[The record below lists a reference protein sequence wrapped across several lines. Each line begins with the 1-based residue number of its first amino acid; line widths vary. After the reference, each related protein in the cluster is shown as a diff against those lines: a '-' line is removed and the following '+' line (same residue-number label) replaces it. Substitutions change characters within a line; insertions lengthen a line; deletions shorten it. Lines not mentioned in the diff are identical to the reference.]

1 MKLGKNSKKMD
12 KRKYMRILITGGSGT
27 IGKAFIRE
35 FPEHIYYNVSRNEKF
50 LTDLMREHP
59 KVKNFIGNIEDEGF
73 LMRVFNSVKPD
84 VVIHAAAMKHINI
97 AEENPIQTCQS
108 NVIGSINVINAS
120 IMNDVPI
127 TIGISTD
134 KACTSASVY
143 GDTKSLMEKCFM
155 EANTSKNKFA
165 LTRFANVAHS
175 NGSVLPFWFKL
186 KEEGKTLKLTS
197 KDMNRLMFSKS
208 DAAKLINK
216 AINKC
221 DTDDGGFVCSYK
233 MKSVNMFELAKVIS
247 DDVKVVGLRPGEKLD
262 EDLISN
268 KETQFTYVHDD
279 MIYIY
284 NQENLDMNTL
294 ERGYSSANAEKMT
307 EDEMEEL
314 VWNTK

>member
-1 MKLGKNSKKMD
+1 MKV
-12 KRKYMRILITGGSGT
+12 LITGGSGT
-27 IGKAFIRE
+27 IGKAFIKE
-35 FPEHIYYNVSRNEKF
+35 FPQHKYFNVSRNEKF

-59 KVKNFIGNIEDEGF
+59 NVTNFIGNIEDKEF
-73 LMRVFNSVKPD
+73 LFRVFKDVKPD

-97 AEENPIQTCQS
+97 AEENPIQACQS

-120 IMNDVPI
+120 VLTDVPI

-134 KACTSASVY
+134 KACSSESVY

-155 EANTSKNKFA
+155 EANTDKNRFA

-175 NGSVLPFWFKL
+175 NGSVLPFWLKL

-208 DAAKLINK
+208 DSAKLINR
-216 AINKC
+216 AINHCK
-221 DTDDGGFVCSYK
+221 TDGGGFVCSYK
-233 MKSVNMFELAKVIS
+233 MKSVNMLDLAKVIS
-247 DDVKVVGLRPGEKLD
+247 DDVEIVGLRPGEKLN
-262 EDLISN
+262 EDLISD
-268 KETQFTYVHDD
+268 KEVPFTYVHKD

-294 ERGYSSANAEKMT
+294 IRGYSSASAERMT
-307 EDEMEEL
+307 EEEMEEL

>member
-1 MKLGKNSKKMD
+1 
-12 KRKYMRILITGGSGT
+12 MRILITGGSGT

-35 FPEHIYYNVSRNEKF
+35 FPEHTYFNVSRNEKF

-59 KVKNFIGNIEDEGF
+59 KTKSYIGNIEDEGF

-120 IMNDVPI
+120 IMNDVPF

-134 KACTSASVY
+134 KACSSESVY

-155 EANTSKNKFA
+155 EADTDFNRFA

-175 NGSVLPFWFKL
+175 NGSVLPFWLNLFK
-186 KEEGKTLKLTS
+186 EGKTLKLTS
-197 KDMNRLMFSKS
+197 KKMNRLMFSKS
-208 DAAKLINK
+208 DSAKLINR

-221 DTDDGGFVCSYK
+221 KSDGGGFVCSYK
-233 MKSVNMFELAKVIS
+233 MKSVNMFDLARCIS
-247 DDVKVVGLRPGEKLD
+247 SNVDIVGLRPGEKLD
-262 EDLISN
+262 EDLISV
-268 KETQFTYVHDD
+268 KEIPFTYVYDD

-284 NQENLDMNTL
+284 NQENLDENKL
-294 ERGYSSANAEKMT
+294 RQGYSSVSAEKMSVK
-307 EDEMEEL
+307 EMKEL
-314 VWNTK
+314 IWNTK

>member
-1 MKLGKNSKKMD
+1 
-12 KRKYMRILITGGSGT
+12 MRVLITGGSGT
-27 IGKAFIRE
+27 IGKSFIRE
-35 FPEHIYYNVSRNEKF
+35 FPEHTYYNVSRNEKF

-59 KVKNFIGNIEDEGF
+59 KVTNFIGNIEDEGF
-73 LMRVFNSVKPD
+73 LVHVFSKVELD

-97 AEENPIQTCQS
+97 AEENPIQACQS

-120 IMNDVPI
+120 VMADVPI

-134 KACTSASVY
+134 KACSSASVY

-155 EANTSKNKFA
+155 EANTDKNRFA

-175 NGSVLPFWFKL
+175 NGSVLPFWLNL

-197 KDMNRLMFSKS
+197 DKMNRLMFSKS

-221 DTDDGGFVCSYK
+221 ETDGGGFVCSYK
-233 MKSVNMFELAKVIS
+233 MKSVNMLELAKVIS
-247 DDVKVVGLRPGEKLD
+247 DDIEIVGLRPGEKLN
-262 EDLISN
+262 EDLISD
-268 KETQFTYVHDD
+268 KEVPFTCVHDNDD

-284 NQENLDMNTL
+284 NQPNYDMNTL
-294 ERGYSSANAEKMT
+294 KQGYSSATAEKMT
-307 EDEMEEL
+307 KEEMEKL
-314 VWNTK
+314 LWNTK

>member
-1 MKLGKNSKKMD
+1 MK
-12 KRKYMRILITGGSGT
+12 ILITGGSGT

-35 FPEHIYYNVSRNEKF
+35 FPEHTYYNVSRNEKF

-59 KVKNFIGNIEDEGF
+59 KVKNFIGNIEDNGF

-134 KACTSASVY
+134 KACSSASVY

-155 EANTSKNKFA
+155 EANTDKNRFA

-175 NGSVLPFWFKL
+175 NGSVLPFWLKL
-186 KEEGKTLKLTS
+186 KEEDKTLKLTS
-197 KDMNRLMFSKS
+197 KDMNRLIFSKS
-208 DAAKLINK
+208 NAAKLINN

-221 DTDDGGFVCSYK
+221 KGGDGGFVCSYK
-233 MKSVNMFELAKVIS
+233 MKSVNMYELAKVIS
-247 DDVKVVGLRPGEKLD
+247 DDIEIVGLRPGEKLN
-262 EDLISN
+262 EDLISK
-268 KETQFTYVHDD
+268 KEIDYTYIEGD

-284 NQENLDMNTL
+284 NQVNVDLNTL
-294 ERGYSSANAEKMT
+294 ERGYSSATAERMT
-307 EDEMEEL
+307 EEEMEDL

>member
-1 MKLGKNSKKMD
+1 LKV
-12 KRKYMRILITGGSGT
+12 LITGGSGT
-27 IGKAFIRE
+27 IGKAFIKE
-35 FPEHIYYNVSRNEKF
+35 FPQHKYFNVSRNEKF

-59 KVKNFIGNIEDEGF
+59 NVTNFIGNIEDKEF
-73 LMRVFNSVKPD
+73 LFRVFKDVKPD

-97 AEENPIQTCQS
+97 AEENPIQACQS

-120 IMNDVPI
+120 VLTDVPI

-134 KACTSASVY
+134 KACSSESVY

-155 EANTSKNKFA
+155 EANTDKNRFA

-175 NGSVLPFWFKL
+175 NGSVLPFWLKL

-197 KDMNRLMFSKS
+197 EKMNRLMFSKS
-208 DAAKLINK
+208 DSAKLINR

-221 DTDDGGFVCSYK
+221 KSDGGGFVCSYK
-233 MKSVNMFELAKVIS
+233 MKSVNMLDLAKVIS
-247 DDVKVVGLRPGEKLD
+247 DDVEIVGLRPGEKLN
-262 EDLISN
+262 EDLISD
-268 KETQFTYVHDD
+268 KEVPFTYVHDD

-294 ERGYSSANAEKMT
+294 IRGYSSASAERMT
-307 EDEMEEL
+307 EEEMEEL

>member
-1 MKLGKNSKKMD
+1 MKV
-12 KRKYMRILITGGSGT
+12 LITGGSGT

-35 FPEHIYYNVSRNEKF
+35 FPEHSYYNISRNEKF

-59 KVKNFIGNIEDEGF
+59 KTKSYIGNIEDKGF
-73 LMRVFNSVKPD
+73 LMRVFNSVRPD
-84 VVIHAAAMKHINI
+84 IVIHAAAMKHINI

-134 KACTSASVY
+134 KACSSASVY

-155 EANTSKNKFA
+155 EANTDRNRFA

-175 NGSVLPFWFKL
+175 NGSVLPFWLNL

-197 KDMNRLMFSKS
+197 EKMNRLMFSKS
-208 DAAKLINK
+208 DAANLINR
-216 AINKC
+216 AIDKC
-221 DTDDGGFVCSYK
+221 NTDSGGFVCSYK
-233 MKSVNMFELAKVIS
+233 MKSINMLDLAKVIS
-247 DDVKVVGLRPGEKLD
+247 DDIEIVGLRPGEKLD
-262 EDLISN
+262 EDLISV
-268 KETQFTYVHDD
+268 KEIPFTYVEDD

-284 NQENLDMNTL
+284 SKENKKDNKL
-294 ERGYSSANAEKMT
+294 RQGYSSAYAEKMT
-307 EDEMEEL
+307 IGEMEEL